1 MPAEHHLTVIYCKRY
16 IRSVTAATAFE
27 VLAEPNRRRILDLLL
42 VEEQPVGAL
51 VDLLSVSQPAVS
63 KHLRVLRDAG
73 LVESRIDAQR
83 RIYRV
88 RTDPLRAL
96 DEWLRP
102 YRERW
107 SAHLDDLERHL
118 DDMPDDDMP
127 DKEE

>member
-1 MPAEHHLTVIYCKRY
+1 VA
-16 IRSVTAATAFE
+16 AATAFE
-27 VLAEPNRRRILDLLL
+27 VLAEPNRRRILDVLL

-88 RTDPLRAL
+88 RTDPLREL

>member
-1 MPAEHHLTVIYCKRY
+1 V
-16 IRSVTAATAFE
+16 AATTAFE

-88 RTDPLRAL
+88 RTDPLREL

-107 SAHLDDLERHL
+107 SAHLDDLERRL